1 MNACLQPGNL
11 ISRSSERTLS
21 IRLAA
26 LFSVVLF
33 SAGCASFNRSG
44 EPRPLSSASSLD
56 TKSLASSG
64 AGIAF
69 SRAESAERDGKTDT
83 AIRYYEQAR
92 TLDPNLA
99 HLSRRL
105 AVLYDQ
111 RGDDARARSAY
122 EHALQLQPRDPDL
135 LNDFGVYYLAREN
148 WPAAETWFR
157 RSLAIDATHPRATN
171 NLAMSL
177 AMQNRL
183 RESYEAF
190 SRVVG
195 PASAYSNLGV
205 LLTTGP
211 NRRSAGTL
219 STRAGIRSDGSS
231 SRRVSQST
239 GPTFRGNAF
248 FVIRLSSRACQL
260 SGRV

>member
-21 IRLAA
+21 IRLTA
-26 LFSVVLF
+26 LFSVVLL
-33 SAGCASFNRSG
+33 STGCASFNRSG
-44 EPRPLSSASSLD
+44 DPRPLSSASSLD

-111 RGDDARARSAY
+111 RGDDGDRCDASTCD
-122 EHALQLQPRDPDL
+122 QQPCHVPGYAKS
-135 LNDFGVYYLAREN
+135 FAREL
-148 WPAAETWFR
+148 
-157 RSLAIDATHPRATN
+157 RSIFPRCRSG
-171 NLAMSL
+171 LCL
-177 AMQNRL
+177 FQ
-183 RESYEAF
+183 
-190 SRVVG
+190 SRSSTY
-195 PASAYSNLGV
+195 P
-205 LLTTGP
+205 TGP
-211 NRRSAGTL
+211 NRRSSGTL

-239 GPTFRGNAF
+239 GPCFRGNAF